1 MRSPSSGTLIIGATA
16 VGTAVSTG
24 SLSLIGFGIN
34 AVVDS
39 SVSVLLV
46 WRFHAEDR
54 GHAER
59 AERAEARAERLAGV
73 AFLLIAFYLTV
84 QSIRTLATSGNSEST
99 TFGIVVAAAALVVLP
114 FLARAKYTLALRI
127 GSRALRAD
135 SILTASGVA
144 LSAVALIALAAA
156 QRLRLVVGRP
166 ARRTRDRRD
175 PRLARSVD
183 PTSAGEV
190 VELYLRVWIKH
201 GPNAEVDLQL
211 RPIGGSGGGIEFH
224 DCRSTHDRVLAQA
237 PKERGQAFGVGRIAD
252 EELHSGWCCQSI
264 VALYR
269 SRGTPRTR

>member
-1 MRSPSSGTLIIGATA
+1 MEQDAEQEALPESPSDARKAMGLSAFTVVWNTIIGAAA

-73 AFLLIAFYLTV
+73 AFLMIAFYLTV

-99 TFGIVVAAAALVVLP
+99 TFGIVEAAAALLVLP
-114 FLARAKYTLALRI
+114 FLARAKYTLAVRI

-135 SILTASGVA
+135 SFLTAAGVA
-144 LSAVALIALAAA
+144 LAAVALIS
-156 QRLRLVVGRP
+156 LVLHRAFGW
-166 ARRTRDRRD
+166 
-175 PRLARSVD
+175 SWVD
-183 PTSAGEV
+183 PAGALIIAAILV
-190 VELYLRVWIKH
+190 WQGVTTLR
-201 GPNAEVDLQL
+201 QL
-211 RPIGGSGGGIEFH
+211 ERSSSSTTASG
-224 DCRSTHDRVLAQA
+224 
-237 PKERGQAFGVGRIAD
+237 
-252 EELHSGWCCQSI
+252 
-264 VALYR
+264 
-269 SRGTPRTR
+269 